1 MMPVHPGTWLAYAF
15 AVLSGFGFGFVL
27 EGAGFG
33 SSRKLAAQ
41 FYLRDMTVLKVM
53 FTAIVTA
60 MLGLTVLRA
69 IGVLDFGALFVNP
82 TFLGPQIAGGV
93 IFGVGFAVG
102 GYCPGTAVVGAVT
115 GKLDALAFLGGI
127 GAGVLAF
134 AGSYGWIGGFAKSG
148 SGERQ
153 LLPDLLHLP
162 YGVVAIL
169 VTLMALGMFAGAEQ
183 IEKRMARAA
192 SGLRPPAE
200 AARAASGL
208 RPPAEAAAP
217 KTIVEEAPKSDDETG
232 APAPSAAS

>member
-15 AVLSGFGFGFVL
+15 AVLSGFAFGLVL

-69 IGVLDFGALFVNP
+69 IGVLDFGALYVNP
-82 TFLGPQIAGGV
+82 TFLGPQIVGGL
-93 IFGVGFAVG
+93 IFGVGFAIG
-102 GYCPGTAVVGAVT
+102 GYCPGTAVVAAVT

-127 GAGVLAF
+127 GGGVLAF

-153 LLPDLLHLP
+153 MLPEVFHLP
-162 YGVVAIL
+162 YGVIAIL
-169 VTLMALGMFAGAEQ
+169 VTLMALGMFAGAEW
-183 IEKRMARAA
+183 IEKRMARGSKPEVIAA
-192 SGLRPPAE
+192 DEAKDSGGADE
-200 AARAASGL
+200 AAPSTAS
-208 RPPAEAAAP
+208 
-217 KTIVEEAPKSDDETG
+217 
-232 APAPSAAS
+232 

>member
-15 AVLSGFGFGFVL
+15 AVLSGFAFGLVL

-69 IGVLDFGALFVNP
+69 VGALDFGAMYVNP
-82 TFLGPQIAGGV
+82 TFLGPQIVGGL
-93 IFGVGFAVG
+93 IFGVGFAIG
-102 GYCPGTAVVGAVT
+102 GYCPGTAVVAAVT

-127 GAGVLAF
+127 GGGVLAF

-153 LLPDLLHLP
+153 MLPDLLHLP
-162 YGVVAIL
+162 YGVIAIL
-169 VTLMALGMFAGAEQ
+169 VTLMALGMFAGAEW
-183 IEKRMARAA
+183 IEKRMARGSKPEGIAA
-192 SGLRPPAE
+192 DEAKGSDGADE
-200 AARAASGL
+200 AAPSTAS
-208 RPPAEAAAP
+208 
-217 KTIVEEAPKSDDETG
+217 
-232 APAPSAAS
+232 